1 MSEKLDVYNY
11 KRIKTGKI
19 IERNENAILDKCDY
33 ILAIQCWIINA
44 KCEILLT
51 RRKLDKVHGGMW
63 EPTGGLVQ
71 SGENS
76 IQATKRELNEEIGI
90 NIFERELKF
99 IKEKIDKSDRHNVF
113 RDEYVIKKDININE
127 LKFNDGE
134 VIDAKYVTIE
144 VLKDMIQKGE
154 CFEWLGY
161 FIDLYKELKIN
172 NFQ

>member
-1 MSEKLDVYNY
+1 MAEKLDVYNY

-19 IERNENAILDKCDY
+19 IERGEKIGVDKDDY
-33 ILAIQCWIINA
+33 ILAVQCWIINP
-44 KCEILLT
+44 KGEILLT
-51 RRKLDKVHGGMW
+51 RRRLDKGYGGMW
-63 EPTGGLVQ
+63 EPTGGLAQ
-71 SGENS
+71 SGETS
-76 IQATKRELNEEIGI
+76 IQAAQRELNEEIGV
-90 NIFERELKF
+90 NVSEKELNF
-99 IKEKIDKSDRHNVF
+99 IKEKIDSSDMCKVF
-113 RDEYVIKKDININE
+113 RDVYVIKKDININE

-161 FIDLYKELKIN
+161 FIDLYKELKIK